1 MLVAAL
7 LPACSAV
14 KLAYNQAPDITYWWL
29 DGYFDLNEQQSPK
42 VRDALAKLLAW
53 HRSSELP
60 KVAALLQKTQAAMP
74 GPISSQQ
81 TCAVFAELSSLV
93 QAVAERAVPASA
105 ELAPTLTAT
114 QLAYLQRKY
123 DKTNADYT
131 RDYIT
136 SSGAERYAKRLK
148 SAINRSEMVYG
159 KLEAAQTAAIE
170 QAIAASSFDP
180 VLGLKERLQRQK
192 EALDMLAGLATTQ
205 AMPQASA
212 ATAQAA
218 LRAYL
223 ARTSRSSDP
232 VYRAYADKMVKESC
246 DAFAAV
252 HASTTPAQ
260 RAKAVETLKS
270 YAQDALILAG
280 QS

>member
-81 TCAVFAELSSLV
+81 TCAVFAELSGML

-114 QLAYLQRKY
+114 QLAFLQRKY

-136 SSGAERYAKRLK
+136 SPAAERYAKRLK

-180 VLGLKERLQRQK
+180 ALGLKERLQRQK
-192 EALDMLAGLATTQ
+192 EALDMLTSLAATQ
-205 AMPQASA
+205 ASPA
-212 ATAQAA
+212 AAQAA

-223 ARTSRSSDP
+223 ARTTRSSDP

>member
-7 LPACSAV
+7 LPACSTV

-81 TCAVFAELSSLV
+81 ACAVFAELSTLV

-105 ELAPTLTAT
+105 ELVPTLNAA
-114 QLAYLQRKY
+114 QLTYLQRKY
-123 DKTNADYT
+123 DKINADYT

-136 SSGAERYAKRLK
+136 SPAAERYAKRLK

-180 VLGLKERLQRQK
+180 AVGLKERLQRQK
-192 EALDMLAGLATTQ
+192 EALDMLTSLAATQ
-205 AMPQASA
+205 ASPA
-212 ATAQAA
+212 AAQAA

-223 ARTSRSSDP
+223 ARTTRSSDP
-232 VYRAYADKMVKESC
+232 VYRAYAHKMVKESC

-270 YAQDALILAG
+270 YAQDALILSG